1 MAEIATEIRDFIV
14 NGEIKK
20 ALSALLKLKYSEQ
33 EIINQLT
40 LLASKF
46 NLVTNQHQLGLLPSE
61 EFFLEYSKINHA
73 IIALLEKVESEQIK
87 ENQKIKLS
95 ILVAGTGRNGLPDQ
109 EIWLSEELGK
119 MLGNNQFKLISGGWK
134 GVDKIVS
141 ENFSKVIISKHKKKL
156 SLYLTQIVPR
166 GIDPVFLGGD
176 VYYIEP
182 GVNEWIRSLNIAD
195 AVITI
200 GGVNWEAAN
209 ARGGTYMTYEYALQE
224 RVPVFPIYGSGGDS
238 VEIFEQMIADWD
250 EDLMGNITK
259 REFIEALHTDVN
271 SRTDAIKVVAQI
283 ESMLLKMK

>member
-1 MAEIATEIRDFIV
+1 MAGIATEIRDFIV

-46 NLVTNQHQLGLLPSE
+46 NLVTSQHQLGLISNNDFFF
-61 EFFLEYSKINHA
+61 EFARISQA
-73 IIALLEKVESEQIK
+73 IIALLERVEGEKINQGSE
-87 ENQKIKLS
+87 IKLS
-95 ILVAGTGRNGLPDQ
+95 VLVAGTGSDGLSDQ
-109 EIWLSEELGK
+109 ENWLSEELGK
-119 MLGNNQFKLISGGWK
+119 MLGNNHFKLISGGWK

-141 ENFSKVIISKHKKKL
+141 EFFSKVIVSKHKQRL
-156 SLYLTQIVPR
+156 SKHLTQIVPK
-166 GIDPVFLGGD
+166 GVNPVFLGGD

-182 GVNEWIRSLNIAD
+182 GINEWIRSLNIAD
-195 AVITI
+195 VVITI
-200 GGVNWEAAN
+200 GGITYEEDNE
-209 ARGGTYMTYEYALQE
+209 RGGTYQTYHYALQE

-250 EDLMGNITK
+250 EDLMGNISK
-259 REFIEALHTDVN
+259 REFIEVLHTDVN